1 MWSDGMKGGT
11 KNRKYPMSGLF
22 AGFILNYFLLASR
35 RYSTHK
41 TKQRFE
47 NRINER
53 VASELL

>member
-1 MWSDGMKGGT
+1 
-11 KNRKYPMSGLF
+11 MSGLF